1 MVFGT
6 RQEAGRKLGR
16 RLQELAVEADL
27 VAGLPRGGV
36 VVAAEVADILQCP
49 LEALVVRK
57 VGHPWHREFAV
68 GALAEPGVL
77 ILDKDA
83 IEAAPVNSG
92 ELEAVIEEE
101 KARLRDYSFK
111 FRQGRNNNNY
121 AGSRVLLVD
130 DGLATGATAEA
141 AVYSAREKKARHITV
156 AVPVASAVACQRLV
170 RVADMVVTL
179 VTDPDFVAVGQ
190 YFKRFSPT
198 TDEEVLA
205 LLDRQRADYRPA

>member
-1 MVFGT
+1 MEFAS
-6 RQEAGRKLGR
+6 RQDAGRTLGR
-16 RLQELAVEADL
+16 HLRESGMEVD
-27 VAGLPRGGV
+27 VVVGLPRGGV
-36 VVAAEVADILQCP
+36 AVAGEIARILQRS
-49 LEALVVRK
+49 LDVIGVRK